1 MVIKKKNIEFAT
13 VVFAIMV
20 FLLHSIIPHHHH
32 LDNLSDHATTATSH
46 ATHGE
51 SSQEAATHCHAMNNL
66 TFKMVTPFGNVQQIP
81 VEIVLYV
88 VADFKTVDIP
98 SDIIRL
104 SLCGDDIP
112 LIQEATE
119 KAFSAERYY
128 DVTHRILTDKGNIRY
143 VHQRAEVYWENEC
156 QKFAGTIQD
165 ITDLKRS
172 QEMIDRLSQVVNQ
185 TPLSTIITDRD
196 GVIEYVNNQT
206 LKLTGYFS
214 HELIGQKMNLF
225 NSGRQ
230 PESFFQELWTT
241 IAGKRSFGGER
252 SSIG

>member
-112 LIQEATE
+112 LIQQ
-119 KAFSAERYY
+119 FLLPQLIFR
-128 DVTHRILTDKGNIRY
+128 G
-143 VHQRAEVYWENEC
+143 
-156 QKFAGTIQD
+156 
-165 ITDLKRS
+165 
-172 QEMIDRLSQVVNQ
+172 
-185 TPLSTIITDRD
+185 PP
-196 GVIEYVNNQT
+196 T
-206 LKLTGYFS
+206 LV
-214 HELIGQKMNLF
+214 
-225 NSGRQ
+225 
-230 PESFFQELWTT
+230 
-241 IAGKRSFGGER
+241 
-252 SSIG
+252 